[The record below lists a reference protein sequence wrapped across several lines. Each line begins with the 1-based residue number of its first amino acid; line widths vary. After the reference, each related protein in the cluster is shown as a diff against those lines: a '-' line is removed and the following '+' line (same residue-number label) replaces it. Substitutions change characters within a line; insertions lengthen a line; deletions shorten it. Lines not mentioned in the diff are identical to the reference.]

1 MLKIT
6 IPKPCHKDW
15 NAMTPNEHGRHCSSC
30 AKTVTDFTSMSDEEV
45 KHFFINKKEEHT
57 CGRFKNDQL
66 HRIAIN
72 LPENILYIDM
82 PLWKKFLAACLIIFS
97 TTLFSCDTT
106 INGDAVLNKQLG
118 GVSLNE
124 TQNKD
129 SLSHLTVGN
138 FLKWDSTIKINLPP
152 PPVCGVTYGFTVTVG
167 EIIPEAAVQIIDTLN
182 KKISDTMPT
191 GTATILLDSTTTEKK
206 DTVKI
211 DSTNCEKTI
220 YY

>member
-15 NAMTPNEHGRHCSSC
+15 NAMTPNQQGRYCNSC

-57 CGRFKNDQL
+57 CGRFKNEQL
-66 HRIAIN
+66 HRIEIN
-72 LPENILYIDM
+72 LPENILLIDM
-82 PLWKKFLAACLIIFS
+82 PVWKKFLAACLIIFS
-97 TTLFSCDTT
+97 TTLFSCNTT
-106 INGDAVLNKQLG
+106 INGKAVLNKQLG
-118 GVSLNE
+118 EVSLNE

-152 PPVCGVTYGFTVTVG
+152 PPVCEVTYGYTLTVG
-167 EIIPEAAVQIIDTLN
+167 VIIPEAVVVIVDTIN
-182 KKISDTMPT
+182 EKIPDTILT
-191 GTATILLDSTTTEKK
+191 GTPILILDSVNHSQNDAIKT
-206 DTVKI
+206 DT
-211 DSTNCEKTI
+211 TNCETKI
-220 YY
+220 FY